1 MAGKVTFVNKSN
13 TGQSFKLNLFGSAKN
28 CVKVSN
34 LLAVFKAS
42 VVVMADGSLMEADDD
57 GLSVDTFKP
66 GSTHIITIV
75 PAQGQGQLLLPCF
88 LLLLFLSMAFHCRL
102 QIPSIFY
109 LCFLNKGLEI
119 TVLPPH
125 SPLVDCLTEPAHFA
139 FHFCHCRLQS
149 LSTFYLHFL
158 NKGSGGHRFFCPPL
172 CGLSYRAN
180 TACSA
185 ASSSRSIGYST
196 SAMLGY

>member
-1 MAGKVTFVNKSN
+1 VGGVFSASQMMAGKVTFVNKSN

-75 PAQGQGQLLLPCF
+75 PAQGQGQLLLPFAFFFFPWLFIADCKS
-88 LLLLFLSMAFHCRL
+88 LL
-102 QIPSIFY
+102 PSIFVSWT
-109 LCFLNKGLEI
+109 K
-119 TVLPPH
+119 
-125 SPLVDCLTEPAHFA
+125 DW
-139 FHFCHCRLQS
+139 R
-149 LSTFYLHFL
+149 
-158 NKGSGGHRFFCPPL
+158 
-172 CGLSYRAN
+172 YRAC
-180 TACSA
+180 TFCFPFLSLQIAIPFYILPA
-185 ASSSRSIGYST
+185 FPEQRKWRS
-196 SAMLGY
+196 

>member
-1 MAGKVTFVNKSN
+1 MGGVFSASQMMAGKVTFVNKSN
-13 TGQSFKLNLFGSAKN
+13 AGQSFKLNLFGSAKN

-88 LLLLFLSMAFHCRL
+88 LLLSFSFHGFSLQIANPFYLLSLFLGQRIGDHTA
-102 QIPSIFY
+102 PPPA
-109 LCFLNKGLEI
+109 
-119 TVLPPH
+119 LP
-125 SPLVDCLTEPAHFA
+125 LWIV
-139 FHFCHCRLQS
+139 LQS
-149 LSTFYLHFL
+149 LHFL
-158 NKGSGGHRFFCPPL
+158 
-172 CGLSYRAN
+172 LSIFVIADCN
-180 TACSA
+180 PFLH
-185 ASSSRSIGYST
+185 ST
-196 SAMLGY
+196 CIS

>member
-75 PAQGQGQLLLPCF
+75 PAQGQGQLLLPFAFFFFPWLFIADCKS
-88 LLLLFLSMAFHCRL
+88 LL
-102 QIPSIFY
+102 PSIFVSWTKDWRSH
-109 LCFLNKGLEI
+109 CFPPPL
-119 TVLPPH
+119 LP
-125 SPLVDCLTEPAHFA
+125 LWIV
-139 FHFCHCRLQS
+139 LQS
-149 LSTFYLHFL
+149 LHVLLSIFVIADCNPFLHSTCI
-158 NKGSGGHRFFCPPL
+158 S
-172 CGLSYRAN
+172 
-180 TACSA
+180 
-185 ASSSRSIGYST
+185 
-196 SAMLGY
+196 

>member
-1 MAGKVTFVNKSN
+1 VGGVFSVSQMMAGKVTFVNKSN

-75 PAQGQGQLLLPCF
+75 PAQGQEPTQYAVQPAVQEALDILPVQCWGISNGGF
-88 LLLLFLSMAFHCRL
+88 FLSSPIHAT
-102 QIPSIFY
+102 SICSTQWF
-109 LCFLNKGLEI
+109 CFFTKMS
-119 TVLPPH
+119 H
-125 SPLVDCLTEPAHFA
+125 SSHFA
-139 FHFCHCRLQS
+139 RMCFTSIERFCS
-149 LSTFYLHFL
+149 LLS
-158 NKGSGGHRFFCPPL
+158 GSV
-172 CGLSYRAN
+172 
-180 TACSA
+180 
-185 ASSSRSIGYST
+185 
-196 SAMLGY
+196 

>member
-1 MAGKVTFVNKSN
+1 MVVEIWFGFWVFAHVGGVFSVSQMMAGKVTFVNKSN

-88 LLLLFLSMAFHCRL
+88 LFLSMAFHCRW
-102 QIPSIFY
+102 QIPSTFY

-119 TVLPPH
+119 TLLLPP
-125 SPLVDCLTEPAHFA
+125 SLPLWIV
-139 FHFCHCRLQS
+139 LQS
-149 LSTFYLHFL
+149 LHFL
-158 NKGSGGHRFFCPPL
+158 
-172 CGLSYRAN
+172 LSIFVIADCN
-180 TACSA
+180 PFLH
-185 ASSSRSIGYST
+185 ST
-196 SAMLGY
+196 CIS

>member
-1 MAGKVTFVNKSN
+1 MGGVFSVSQMMAGKVTFVNKSN

-88 LLLLFLSMAFHCRL
+88 LLLSFSSHGFSLQIANPFYLLSLFLEQGIGDHTA
-102 QIPSIFY
+102 PP
-109 LCFLNKGLEI
+109 
-119 TVLPPH
+119 TLPP
-125 SPLVDCLTEPAHFA
+125 
-139 FHFCHCRLQS
+139 
-149 LSTFYLHFL
+149 
-158 NKGSGGHRFFCPPL
+158 
-172 CGLSYRAN
+172 CGLSYRAC
-180 TACSA
+180 TFFFPFLSLQIAIPFYILPA
-185 ASSSRSIGYST
+185 FPEQRKWRS
-196 SAMLGY
+196 